1 MTDQVYGPENGLLCR
16 TSVPKTLFL
25 PDAVTSLFYP
35 FVMGEL
41 EQGLPQES
49 RRLGNVHELPCLC
62 SATLSQKNPVIK
74 NPEGEPGCQFSSFLL
89 RRGLTTKA
97 SLDLNS

>member
-49 RRLGNVHELPCLC
+49 RHLGNVHELPCLC
-62 SATLSQKNPVIK
+62 SATLSQKNPVIN
-74 NPEGEPGCQFSSFLL
+74 NPEGEPGCQFSRFLL